1 MQHLRNQRKM
11 TSYAKSMIQY
21 ELPGGV
27 CRKARQSAIAI
38 ADKRSTYR
46 QRSSDWSAGQFKEP
60 WHSVAV
66 GLLGEC
72 AFYGIFRS
80 WFNDLPT
87 VNLSVSRLPSMTDFT
102 YQGKRI
108 EIKTSTSELHN
119 LVRQDH
125 LKRCDLIGFCYA
137 SLNDCIGT
145 GVATVTFKGWHC
157 AGDVPIVGS
166 KKRGKGKW
174 ENYTLQNNDLATAS
188 DLLAYLK
195 GLGK

>member
-1 MQHLRNQRKM
+1 MQHERNQRVM
-11 TSYAKSMIQY
+11 SSFAKAMVQY
-21 ELPGGV
+21 ELPEGV

-46 QRSSDWSAGQFKEP
+46 KRSSDWSAGQFKEP
-60 WHSVAV
+60 WHSVAI

-80 WFNDLPT
+80 WLHDLPT
-87 VNLSVSRLPSMTDFT
+87 VDLSVSRLPSMTDFT
-102 YQGKRI
+102 YQEKRI

-125 LKRCDLIGFCYA
+125 LKRFDLIGFCYA
-137 SLNDCIGT
+137 SLRDCIGT
-145 GVATVTFKGWHC
+145 GVATVTFKGWQL
-157 AGDVPIVGS
+157 ASDVPDVAS

-174 ENYTLQNNDLATAS
+174 DNYRLDNNDLATAS